1 MFVKEVIIFFC
12 ISSKFLLVS
21 LLRRPLNSS
30 ISFSTPSSAGRTA
43 DGDLGE
49 LLVFVGGPQTCT
61 LPCKRN
67 LLTVVLLQMGWFGSS
82 VAPSPGAGAAT
93 SVTRALGMVPPRAGQ
108 IQQLEAE
115 QLARAA
121 AVGGPF
127 PAPAG
132 RSGAGRFRAPRAPDH
147 RMWPPR
153 TGFGS
158 ASVDSDARLGV
169 SPLYYGPSRPS
180 PARCS
185 PFSAA
190 ARLTV
195 ARVRREVRV
204 RMLRGGQP
212 HPRPIHAGHHAA
224 RQGQQPP
231 RWPSRAGP
239 SPCQLR
245 F

>member
-1 MFVKEVIIFFC
+1 MN
-12 ISSKFLLVS
+12 
-21 LLRRPLNSS
+21 RP
-30 ISFSTPSSAGRTA
+30 
-43 DGDLGE
+43 DLGVLRGTTFLAIPRDRGDSK

-82 VAPSPGAGAAT
+82 VAPSLGAGAAT

-158 ASVDSDARLGV
+158 ASVDFDARLGV
-169 SPLYYGPSRPS
+169 SPVYYGPSRPS

>member
-1 MFVKEVIIFFC
+1 MN
-12 ISSKFLLVS
+12 
-21 LLRRPLNSS
+21 RP
-30 ISFSTPSSAGRTA
+30 
-43 DGDLGE
+43 DLG
-49 LLVFVGGPQTCT
+49 
-61 LPCKRN
+61 
-67 LLTVVLLQMGWFGSS
+67 VLRGRSALQMGWFGSS
-82 VAPSPGAGAAT
+82 VAPSLGAGAAT
-93 SVTRALGMVPPRAGQ
+93 SATRALGMVPPRAGQ
-108 IQQLEAE
+108 IEQLEAE
-115 QLARAA
+115 QLASAA

-132 RSGAGRFRAPRAPDH
+132 RSGAGRFRVPRAPDH

-158 ASVDSDARLGV
+158 ASVDFDGRLGV
-169 SPLYYGPSRPS
+169 STVYYGPSRPS

-185 PFSAA
+185 PFSTA